1 MQRTNCCISVV
12 NEPAALNLK
21 RSAYVF
27 VQTASSEREKGH
39 AKGLVPPA
47 CPRHCLAVLRAVAPQ
62 QSQS

>member
-21 RSAYVF
+21 QSAYVF

-39 AKGLVPPA
+39 AKGLVP
-47 CPRHCLAVLRAVAPQ
+47 RRAPGIVSPCCAP
-62 QSQS
+62 